1 MGLTLFFDFWHWLI
15 QINKKMRTKLSG
27 ILTLFL
33 ALVVQVA
40 VAQTKTVTGTVT
52 DDSGLPLPGANV
64 LVKGTTDGTQTD
76 FDGNYSIEASADQ
89 SLVFTYIGFS
99 TATVKVGN
107 QTEINLQMESGEA
120 LDEVV
125 VVGFGTSREKKSLG
139 YSVSAVE
146 SEGLEQRS
154 EGDLGRVLNGKASGV
169 VINNTSGVSGSA
181 TNINIRGYTSING
194 SNQPLFIIDGVPI
207 SNDTNA
213 VGGFNDGNAGSS
225 RSLDL
230 DPNSI
235 ESVSVLKGFA
245 AATVYGSAG
254 KNGVILITT
263 KAGSAGETKKKN
275 EITVSQ
281 GIFFN
286 EIASLPDYSERF
298 GNGFDGSFGNFFSNW
313 GPGFY
318 EEGFGGWGASTSG
331 ISPDGTYP
339 HPYNRANLANVFPE
353 FQGQTLPW
361 EASDRGVS
369 EFFRTGVVRNTSV
382 NIASTSDDGKL
393 SYNVNFGHLDDDG
406 FTPNNNTTRTNFS
419 VGGRAL
425 LSNKFTIQS
434 TINVNRTA
442 FKTPPIARSTGSGV
456 AGGGLSVFA
465 DVFYTP
471 TNIPLMDLPFQ
482 NPVTGASVYYRADE
496 GIPNPNWVANNSF
509 VEQTTSRFN
518 TAQTLTYDVN
528 DNLNFLYRFGMDVY
542 SERNETGT
550 NIGATAGPILGAYSS
565 FTNTNITM
573 DHNFQINGNY
583 DLSPDLNLN
592 FTGGATSRYEKF
604 DRDGVSSSGQIVFD
618 VFRHFNFREQS
629 SIQFRTFQNIVGVY
643 GVADLEYKD
652 YLYLNLSARNDWV
665 SNQIDNSQFY
675 PSTSVSF
682 LPTSAFSDL
691 RSKNGLNY
699 LKIRAGYGTSAGFA
713 SGFPTVNTL
722 PLNARFFQPAGASSP
737 IANNSLSRTLANEE
751 IRPEL
756 YEEYEVGLEARAFD
770 NRVSFDFSYF
780 QRNTTD
786 LIISRPLPAT
796 TGFTSTQFNIGKIE
810 GYGFEG
816 DLGFKVIQNE
826 GNGFNWD
833 VNINYT
839 KIRSDVVDLGLEQTE
854 DPVDN
859 AIPYSGFT
867 NLGNAAIEGFPFS
880 TMIGSSI
887 ARDDEGNPLVNSQGL
902 YVIDQGPNVIGD
914 ATPDFLTNVRSTLSY
929 KNISLYALVSYQH
942 GGDIYSETIGTLLG
956 RGLTTDTDNRLDTY
970 ILPGVNET
978 TGQPNSTQ
986 INNSSYYFDVVGL
999 QGPAETRV
1007 YDGSFI
1013 RLAEVSLTY
1022 SFPKDWLDATPF
1034 GSLSLSLAGYNLYF
1048 DAPNTPE
1055 GVNFDPNIIGTGV
1068 GNGRGF
1074 DFLNGPSGK
1083 RYGFTLRATF

>member
-1 MGLTLFFDFWHWLI
+1 
-15 QINKKMRTKLSG
+15 MRTKLSG

-64 LVKGTTDGTQTD
+64 LVKGTTNGTQTD

-139 YSVSAVE
+139 YAVSQVE
-146 SEGLEQRS
+146 SEGLEQRA

-169 VINNTSGVSGSA
+169 VINSTSGISGSA
-181 TNINIRGYTSING
+181 TNINIRGFLSINN
-194 SNQPLFIIDGVPI
+194 SNQPLFIVDGVPI

-213 VGGFNDGNAGSS
+213 SGNFVNGNSGSS

-230 DPNSI
+230 DPNAI

-245 AATVYGSAG
+245 AATVYGSDG
-254 KNGVILITT
+254 RNGVILITT
-263 KAGSAGETKKKN
+263 KAGSAGQTKKKN

-298 GNGFDGSFGNFFSNW
+298 GNGFDGAFGNFFSNW

-331 ISPDGTYP
+331 ISPDGTYT

-361 EASDRGVS
+361 EASNRGVS

-382 NIASTSDDGKL
+382 NVASTSDDGKL

-406 FTPNNNTTRTNFS
+406 FTPGNNTTRTNFS

-425 LSNKFTIQS
+425 LSNKFTVNS
-434 TINVNRTA
+434 TINVSRTD
-442 FKTPPIARSTGSGV
+442 FKTPPVALSSGSGV
-456 AGGGLSVFA
+456 TGTGLSVFA

-496 GIPNPNWVANNSF
+496 GIVNPNWVVNNSF
-509 VEQTTSRFN
+509 VNQVTSRMNSSN
-518 TAQTLTYDVN
+518 TITYDVN
-528 DNLNFLYRFGMDVY
+528 DNFNFLYRVGLDVY
-542 SERNETGT
+542 SERNESGQ
-550 NIGATAGPILGAYSS
+550 NIGANAGSVLGSYRS
-565 FTNTNITM
+565 FTNTNIVW
-573 DHNFQINGNY
+573 DHNFQVNGNY
-583 DLSPDLNLN
+583 DLTSDINLN
-592 FTGGATSRYEKF
+592 FTVGGNARYNKF
-604 DRDGVSSSGQIVFD
+604 DQDGVNSSGQIVFD
-618 VFRHFNFREQS
+618 VFRHFNFREQTPQQS
-629 SIQFRTFQNIVGVY
+629 QNFRNIIGLY
-643 GVADLEYKD
+643 GTADFEYKD
-652 YLYLNLSARNDWV
+652 YLYFNLSARNDWV

-682 LPTSAFSDL
+682 LPTSAFTDL

-699 LKIRAGYGTSAGFA
+699 LKVRAGYGTSAGFA
-713 SGFPTVNTL
+713 QGFPTVNTL
-722 PLNARFFQPAGASSP
+722 PLNARFFTPQGSASP
-737 IANNSLSRTLANEE
+737 IANNSLSRTLANTE

-756 YEEYEVGLEARAFD
+756 FEEYEVGLEARALD
-770 NRVSFDFSYF
+770 NRLTFDFSYF

-786 LIISRPLPAT
+786 LIINRPLAPS
-796 TGFTSTQFNIGKIE
+796 TGFTLTQFNIGKLE

-816 DLGFKVIQNE
+816 DLGYRVIQNE
-826 GNGFNWD
+826 GTGFNWD

-839 KIRSDVVDLGLEQTE
+839 KYRSDVTDLGLEPGADPE
-854 DPVDN
+854 DSGIVY
-859 AIPYSGFT
+859 AGFT
-867 NLGNAAIEGFPFS
+867 NSIGNSAVEGFPFS
-880 TMIGSSI
+880 SITGSSI
-887 ARDDEGNPLVNSQGL
+887 ARDENGNPLVNSSGL
-902 YVIDQGPNVIGD
+902 YVVDQGPNVIGD
-914 ATPDFLTNVRSTLSY
+914 ATPDFLMNYSTTLSY
-929 KNISLYALVSYQH
+929 KNLSLNALISYQH

-956 RGLTTDTDNRLDTY
+956 RGVTTDTDNRLDTY
-970 ILPGVNET
+970 ILPGVSET
-978 TGQPNSTQ
+978 TGQVNTTQ

-999 QGPAETRV
+999 QGPDETRV

-1022 SFPKDWLDATPF
+1022 SFPKDWLETTPF

-1048 DAPNTPE
+1048 DAPNTPD

-1068 GNGRGF
+1068 GNGRGL
-1074 DFLNGPSGK
+1074 DFINGPSGK

>member
-1 MGLTLFFDFWHWLI
+1 M
-15 QINKKMRTKLSG
+15 KTKLNG
-27 ILTLFL
+27 ILTLL
-33 ALVVQVA
+33 LVLVVQLSF
-40 VAQTKTVTGTVT
+40 AQTKTVTGTVT

-64 LVKGTTDGTQTD
+64 LVKGTTEGTQTD
-76 FDGNYSIEASADQ
+76 FDGNYSIEVGADQ
-89 SLVFTYIGFS
+89 QLEFSYIGF
-99 TATVKVGN
+99 TTKTVSVGDKSV
-107 QTEINLQMESGEA
+107 INVEMESGEA

-139 YSVSAVE
+139 YSVSEVQ
-146 SEGLEQRS
+146 SEGLEQKS

-169 VINNTSGVSGSA
+169 VINNSSGVSGSA

-194 SNQPLFIIDGVPI
+194 SNQPLFIVDGVPI

-213 VGGFNDGNAGSS
+213 VGSFQDGNAGSS

-263 KAGSAGETKKKN
+263 KAGSAGNVKKKN

-281 GIFFN
+281 GLFFN
-286 EIASLPDYSERF
+286 EIASLPDYTERF

-318 EEGFGGWGASTSG
+318 EEGFGGYASPSSG
-331 ISPDGTYP
+331 IAADGTYS

-353 FQGQTLPW
+353 FQGVRLPW
-361 EASDRGVS
+361 EAQPDNVKD
-369 EFFRTGVVRNTSV
+369 FFRTGVVRNTSV
-382 NIASTSDDGKL
+382 NIASSSDDGKI

-425 LSNKFTIQS
+425 LSNKFTINS
-434 TINVNRTA
+434 TINATRTD

-456 AGGGLSVFA
+456 SGAGLSVFA

-471 TNIPLMDLPFQ
+471 RNIPLMELPYQ
-482 NPVTGASVYYRADE
+482 NPITGASVYYRGDE
-496 GIPNPNWVANNSF
+496 AIPNPNWVANNSY
-509 VEQTTSRFN
+509 VRQTTSRINSSN
-518 TAQTLTYDVN
+518 TITYDIN
-528 DNLNFLYRFGMDVY
+528 DNLNFLYRLGLDVY

-550 NIGATAGPILGAYSS
+550 NVGATAGPVLGAYATY
-565 FTNTNITM
+565 TNTNIVW
-573 DHNFQINGNY
+573 DHNFQLNGTY
-583 DLSPDLNLN
+583 DLNSDINLN
-592 FTGGATSRYEKF
+592 FTAGATSRYNKYN
-604 DRDGVSSSGQIVFD
+604 RDGVNSSGQIVFD

-629 SIQFRTFQNIVGVY
+629 PIQFQTFQNIVGIY

-665 SNQIDNSQFY
+665 SNQINNSQFY

-699 LKIRAGYGTSAGFA
+699 LKLRAGYGTSAGFA

-722 PLNARFFQPAGASSP
+722 PLNARFFQGQGDSSP
-737 IANNSLSRTLANEE
+737 VANNSLSRQLANVD

-756 YEEYEVGLEARAFD
+756 YEEIEVGLEARALD
-770 NRVSFDFSYF
+770 NRVSFDFSYYK
-780 QRNTTD
+780 RNTTD
-786 LIISRPLPAT
+786 LIIDRPLPAS
-796 TGFTSTQFNIGKIE
+796 TGFTSTQFNIGRIE

-816 DLGFKVIQNE
+816 DLGLKVIQNE

-833 VNINYT
+833 VNVNYT
-839 KIRSDVVDLGLEQTE
+839 KYRSDVVDLGLEAT
-854 DPVDN
+854 DNPVDN
-859 AIPYSGFT
+859 AIPYSGFS

-880 TMIGSSI
+880 TMIGSTV
-887 ARDDEGNPLVNSQGL
+887 ARDENGNLLVDSQGN
-902 YVIDQGPNVIGD
+902 YVFDQGPNIIGD
-914 ATPDFLTNVRSTLSY
+914 ATPDFLMNYSTTLSF
-929 KNISLYALVSYQH
+929 KNFTFSALVSYQH
-942 GGDIYSETIGTLLG
+942 GGDIYSQTIGALLA
-956 RGLTTDTDNRLDTY
+956 RGVTTDTDNRLDTY
-970 ILPGVNET
+970 ILPGVSQATGET
-978 TGQPNSTQ
+978 NDIQ
-986 INNSSYYFDVVGL
+986 INNSTYYFTNTGF
-999 QGPAETRV
+999 GPDELSV
-1007 YDGSFI
+1007 YDGTFI
-1013 RLAEVSLTY
+1013 RLAEVSLSY
-1022 SFPKDWLDATPF
+1022 SFPKDWLEATPF
-1034 GSLSLSLAGYNLYF
+1034 GNLSMSVAGYNLYF
-1048 DAPNTPE
+1048 NAPNTPK
-1055 GVNFDPNIIGTGV
+1055 GTNFDPNIIGTGV